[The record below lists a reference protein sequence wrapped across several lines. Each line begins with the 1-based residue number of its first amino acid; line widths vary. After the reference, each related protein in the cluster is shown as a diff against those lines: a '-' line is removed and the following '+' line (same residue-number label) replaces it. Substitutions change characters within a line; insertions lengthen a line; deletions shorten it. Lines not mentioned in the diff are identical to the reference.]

1 MENTV
6 SIPESRYIEL
16 VEIEKKYKASN
27 FKNNDEIYAL
37 YIELNSIINAGLFI
51 SNDTDNPGN
60 DSIWRRIYDK
70 VLSLCAQWRE
80 LVPDFYWNDPDGSYY
95 EDVMAFYHAVK
106 DYVIKNNI
114 ISKRIFRDSL
124 EHLKF

>member
-1 MENTV
+1 MENMV

-16 VEIEKKYKASN
+16 IRIEQKYKTGD
-27 FKNNDEIYAL
+27 FNNYELYAL
-37 YIELNSIINAGLFI
+37 YTELNSLINAGLCI
-51 SNDTDNPGN
+51 SNDINNPSN

-70 VLSLCAQWRE
+70 VFGLDSSICSHWRE

-106 DYVIKNNI
+106 DYLIKNNI
-114 ISKRIFRDSL
+114 IV
-124 EHLKF
+124 